1 MQQDIEQILNNLRV
15 RFRPEIIK
23 QKTTYY
29 LSLGEDLHEKWTVT
43 LTPTDC
49 DVVSGKV
56 GDADCILKMPA
67 DLFAQ
72 LIAGTYKP
80 GPMDFFSGKIK
91 TNDLG
96 RLRQLQL
103 AFGI

>member
-1 MQQDIEQILNNLRV
+1 MQQDIEQILNNLRG

-23 QKTTYY
+23 QKTTYF
-29 LSLGEDLHEKWTVT
+29 LSFGGDSQEKWTVT

-56 GDADCILKMPA
+56 GDADCVLKMPA

-72 LIAGTYKP
+72 LVAGTYTP

-96 RLRQLQL
+96 RLRQLQ
-103 AFGI
+103 